1 VTAIHEFATPLPVTT
16 PHGDGEA
23 LLLIDYGLNVN
34 TVWLVRLHGGRVK
47 HYWSE
52 DLRLHGNAM
61 NGRGEDIIA

>member
-1 VTAIHEFATPLPVTT
+1 MTAIHEFATPLPVQT

-34 TVWLVRLHGGRVK
+34 TVWLVRLHGGCVK

-61 NGRGEDIIA
+61 NGRGEDVIA